1 MYSLQ
6 QQSRYLEYPPPIPSG
21 CHLRI
26 ATGAMEYVT
35 VIGCNGAR
43 SYGLVEGKTAKTRME
58 INVISEVDIG
68 RPALMKEI
76 PFMKAIDEILDNF

>member
-1 MYSLQ
+1 
-6 QQSRYLEYPPPIPSG
+6 
-21 CHLRI
+21 
-26 ATGAMEYVT
+26 
-35 VIGCNGAR
+35 
-43 SYGLVEGKTAKTRME
+43 ME